1 MRHTAL
7 HKKHNQIAQ
16 DSRRPHHS
24 YHDNTWLMQSRSTSA
39 ADCIRRMLHLNVVT
53 LKVFIQSSTT
63 IRLKLSSWE
72 QPAQSTSHPSR
83 RWFVHPV
90 SGNNIQPSST
100 QTKHASSL
108 AEAPACRRSNGLVEL
123 PNLSSCE
130 EDRTLG
136 VPPVCRQ
143 ASMDAWP
150 LPRTKSAN
158 FAISW
163 EGPLPQDPAPC
174 RQWDGLQF
182 RCHRNTRS
190 LHAHLPGQRVPLM
203 YSRLRCCEN
212 NCHGPRRPG
221 PAQLVSK
228 EWSSSA
234 SATAAWQRGSPPQE
248 NIGVR
253 SGTH

>member
-1 MRHTAL
+1 MAPTHTVKTMTECGRQRIQRAHNNPGCATCGILPCTKNTIKL
-7 HKKHNQIAQ
+7 HKTAGDHNH
-16 DSRRPHHS
+16 SHHN
-24 YHDNTWLMQSRSTSA
+24 NTWLMQSRSTSA

-100 QTKHASSL
+100 QTKRASSL

-130 EDRTLG
+130 EDRTRG

-174 RQWDGLQF
+174 RQWDGL
-182 RCHRNTRS
+182 
-190 LHAHLPGQRVPLM
+190 
-203 YSRLRCCEN
+203 
-212 NCHGPRRPG
+212 
-221 PAQLVSK
+221 
-228 EWSSSA
+228 
-234 SATAAWQRGSPPQE
+234 
-248 NIGVR
+248 
-253 SGTH
+253 